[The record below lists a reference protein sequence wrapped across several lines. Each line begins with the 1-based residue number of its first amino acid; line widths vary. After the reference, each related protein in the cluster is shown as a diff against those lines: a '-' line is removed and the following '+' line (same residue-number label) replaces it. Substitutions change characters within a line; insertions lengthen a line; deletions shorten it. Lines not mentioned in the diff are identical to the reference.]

1 MAVTMAGFAKNQL
14 IRPAGVSPSQW
25 VFGRSPRVPGVLISE
40 GSRVEDKQ
48 MLSNSKKLQQT
59 ELMRLDAMKTFL
71 EIEMSNKLRTAMLR
85 KSRPFR
91 GGFEIGQRLAYWRVR
106 NTLDGEGPFAGYRQG
121 VLIGMDPGPRGSLW
135 IRNDRGRLVQVAREQ
150 ARALEEEEAWMPG
163 NPDFRLLRD
172 AEQDLSDKHAIGFDQ
187 RQGAIEDID
196 KPPLLALPEVQ
207 PVLDAEGR
215 PVAAIAAPPIIVQPQ
230 QPDPQPQRLPTLVLP
245 PTRPSTL
252 PQQAAGDTVTAGT
265 KQSAEAGS
273 LASVG
278 EVPKRAKK
286 QHPSQPPSRTGSSDA
301 TLVDPVSIA
310 AESEAADVVLPPVP
324 ESISSGTGSPSYRR
338 IDQPGQSDGAGQSME
353 GEEQVL
359 QVHAKAY
366 CQLCGSVNKMVEAGV
381 TRCGRC
387 MNSTFTDESREVL
400 NWFDEEEKYDTECK
414 RMSSQILH
422 AEGELPHCRALRDVE
437 ATRQWHSS
445 EVLIVK
451 QLDQIP
457 KVRKTSEKDYPLT
470 SYAAWFGAEETWLWG
485 MVHNYFVEDGYE
497 EVLSRRRSIRSTMLS
512 RHT

>member
-1 MAVTMAGFAKNQL
+1 LLYLKFNLFWMQKEDQL
-14 IRPAGVSPSQW
+14 LLSQRRQSLFNHNSQILNLNDYRP
-25 VFGRSPRVPGVLISE
+25 
-40 GSRVEDKQ
+40 
-48 MLSNSKKLQQT
+48 
-59 ELMRLDAMKTFL
+59 
-71 EIEMSNKLRTAMLR
+71 
-85 KSRPFR
+85 
-91 GGFEIGQRLAYWRVR
+91 
-106 NTLDGEGPFAGYRQG
+106 
-121 VLIGMDPGPRGSLW
+121 
-135 IRNDRGRLVQVAREQ
+135 
-150 ARALEEEEAWMPG
+150 
-163 NPDFRLLRD
+163 LLCHQ
-172 AEQDLSDKHAIGFDQ
+172 QDL
-187 RQGAIEDID
+187 
-196 KPPLLALPEVQ
+196 LLYHN
-207 PVLDAEGR
+207 R
-215 PVAAIAAPPIIVQPQ
+215 
-230 QPDPQPQRLPTLVLP
+230 
-245 PTRPSTL
+245 
-252 PQQAAGDTVTAGT
+252 AAGDTVTAGT
-265 KQSAEAGS
+265 KQSAGAGS
-273 LASVG
+273 LASAG

-324 ESISSGTGSPSYRR
+324 ESISSGTGSPSHRR
-338 IDQPGQSDGAGQSME
+338 IDQPGQSDGAGQSMV

-457 KVRKTSEKDYPLT
+457 KARKTSEKDYPLT

-497 EVLSRRRSIRSTMLS
+497 EVLSEQKEINPEHYVVFLQRSAPLKDDPIGTKAHMTLYRDRPCELVWLQRHGRDDIHKVGWDGSPKEMQSLFTNGNLDLQAYLLDAYHTEEHQQCLLIMDGNGNSRRFERRR
-512 RHT
+512 